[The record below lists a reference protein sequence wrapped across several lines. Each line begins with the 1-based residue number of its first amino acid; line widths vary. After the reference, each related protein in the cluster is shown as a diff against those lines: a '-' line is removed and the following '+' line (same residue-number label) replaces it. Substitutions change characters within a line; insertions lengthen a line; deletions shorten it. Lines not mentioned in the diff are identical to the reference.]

1 MIQLHDITKDY
12 ITGDTQVR
20 ALNSINIDFRDNE
33 FVAILGPSG
42 CGKTTFMNIVGGLD
56 HATHGNLVID
66 TISTTRFG
74 DADWD
79 DYRNKRVGFVFQNY
93 NLIQHI
99 SVLDNVELALTISGI
114 SKSERTKRAS
124 KVLIEVGLE
133 EQMHKKPNQLSGGQ
147 MQRVAIARALVN
159 EPDILLADEPTGALD
174 SMTSIQILDLIKQ
187 IADKRLV
194 IMVTHNAELA
204 TQYASRIITML
215 DGKILNDSR
224 PFSAEEELSLRRLE
238 SKGQEM
244 AIPAKGRK
252 AKMSFLTALSLSSR
266 NLLTKK
272 KRTIMTTIASSIG
285 IMGIALVLA
294 VSNGT
299 NLYVAQL
306 QSDTLASSPLT
317 ISETTLDVTQ
327 AMKAMNGGT
336 TLETFPDAQE
346 VFVKEA
352 TDMSQFMA
360 KNDITQEYISY
371 LKDSLEPSWYN
382 DILYKTGMDIPLY
395 TFDNTSGE
403 YTQISDSSSSGG
415 GFMYTSGGPT
425 QILLKSAFVN
435 NQYDVL
441 MGAYPTNRN
450 EAAIVVSDT
459 NEIPESTL
467 IALGYRQVGDED
479 ISYTFEDIIGREFKL
494 VGNDSLY
501 HLNGSSYVAKSP
513 LDIDFSNA
521 ETVAVTAI
529 LRVKPTTQGGVLSTG
544 LAYTPE
550 LYSYLQ
556 STNLS
561 SEIVSFMISNELIN
575 PFTGLPYQDT
585 LSQSSQEQWQATLRL
600 LGGNELPNEISIYP
614 VDYDAKAKITD
625 MLDSYNLGRDSDDM
639 ITYSDMSALLGSA
652 ISSVVNVVTYV
663 LIGFTAISLIVSCIM
678 IAIITRISVLER
690 TKEIGVL
697 RSIGARKKDVTRIFN
712 AETFI
717 IGALAGIL
725 AIIVTYILS
734 LPINLVVGNLIGVTS
749 IAQLNILVAI
759 VLIIL
764 NIGLTV
770 LSGLLPA
777 RAAAKQDP
785 VVALRTE

>member
-1 MIQLHDITKDY
+1 MIQLFDITKDY
-12 ITGDTQVR
+12 IAGDTSVR
-20 ALNSINIDFRDNE
+20 ALNGIHIDFRDSE

-56 HATHGNLVID
+56 RATQGNLVID
-66 TISTTRFG
+66 GVSTTNFT

-124 KVLIEVGLE
+124 AVLQEVGLE
-133 EQMHKKPNQLSGGQ
+133 EQMHKRPNQLSGGQ

-174 SMTSIQILDLIKQ
+174 SVTSVQILDLIKRISNQ
-187 IADKRLV
+187 RLV
-194 IMVTHNAELA
+194 IMVTHNADLA
-204 TQYASRIITML
+204 NQYATRVITML
-215 DGKILNDSR
+215 DGKIQRDSR
-224 PFSAEEELSLRRLE
+224 PFSAEEENSLSRLDGKNE
-238 SKGQEM
+238 YEPVM
-244 AIPAKGRK
+244 TKGRK
-252 AKMSFLTALSLSSR
+252 SKMSFMTALSLSSR

-317 ISETTLDVTQ
+317 ITETTLDVTQ
-327 AMKAMNGGT
+327 AMAAMNGGT
-336 TLETFPDAQE
+336 TLETFPNAQE

-352 TDMSQFMA
+352 QDISQFMS
-360 KNDITQEYISY
+360 KNHITDEYITY
-371 LKDSLEPSWYN
+371 VNTNVDARWYN
-382 DILYKTGMDIPLY
+382 DILFKTGMSIPLY
-395 TFDNTSGE
+395 TLNSVSGQ
-403 YTQISDSSSSGG
+403 YSQITNGTSSSG
-415 GFMYTSGGPT
+415 FMSTSSGPT
-425 QILLKSAFVN
+425 QILLKDTFVN
-435 NQYDVL
+435 SQYDVIA
-441 MGAYPTNRN
+441 GTYPVGRN
-450 EAAIVVSDT
+450 QAAIVVSDT
-459 NEIPESTL
+459 NEIPEATL
-467 IALGYRQVGDED
+467 IALGYRQVGDDDSSYAFDD
-479 ISYTFEDIIGREFKL
+479 ILNREFKL
-494 VGNDSLY
+494 LDNNAIY
-501 HLNGSSYVAKSP
+501 HLSGSSYVARSP
-513 LDIDFSNA
+513 IDIDFASV
-521 ETVAVTAI
+521 ESISVSGI
-529 LRVKPTTQGGVLSTG
+529 LRVKEATQGGVLSTG
-544 LAYTPE
+544 FAYTPE

-556 STNLS
+556 TRNLT
-561 SEIVSFMISNELIN
+561 SEIVNYMNEHDLTN

-585 LSQSSQEQWQATLRL
+585 LSQTAAEQQQAHLRQ
-600 LGGNELPNEISIYP
+600 LGGNALPNEISIYP
-614 VDYDAKAKITD
+614 VDYDAKARITEI
-625 MLDSYNLGRDSDDM
+625 LDQYNVGRDSDDM
-639 ITYSDMSALLGSA
+639 VTYSDMSALLGTA

-717 IGALAGIL
+717 IGALAGLL
-725 AIIVTYILS
+725 AIIVTYVLS
-734 LPINLVVGNLIGVTS
+734 VPINLVVANLIGVAN
-749 IAQLNILVAI
+749 IAQLNVLVAL
-759 VLIIL
+759 VLIIM
-764 NIGLTV
+764 NVGLTM

>member
-1 MIQLHDITKDY
+1 MIQLFDITKDY
-12 ITGDTQVR
+12 IAGDASVR
-20 ALNSINIDFRDNE
+20 ALNGIHIDFRDSE

-56 HATHGNLVID
+56 RATQGNLVID
-66 TISTTRFG
+66 GVSTTNFT

-114 SKSERTKRAS
+114 SKSERNKRAS
-124 KVLIEVGLE
+124 AVLQEVGLE
-133 EQMHKKPNQLSGGQ
+133 EQMHKRPNQLSGGQ

-174 SMTSIQILDLIKQ
+174 SVTSVQILDLIKRISNQ
-187 IADKRLV
+187 RLV
-194 IMVTHNAELA
+194 IMVTHNADLA
-204 TQYASRIITML
+204 NQYATRVITML
-215 DGKILNDSR
+215 DGKIQRDSR
-224 PFSAEEELSLRRLE
+224 PFSAEEENSLSRLDGKSE
-238 SKGQEM
+238 YEPVM
-244 AIPAKGRK
+244 TKGRK
-252 AKMSFLTALSLSSR
+252 SKMSFMTALSLSSR

-317 ISETTLDVTQ
+317 ITETTLDITQ
-327 AMKAMNGGT
+327 AMAAMNGGT
-336 TLETFPDAQE
+336 TLETFPNAQE

-352 TDMSQFMA
+352 QDISQFMS
-360 KNDITQEYISY
+360 KNHITDEYITY
-371 LKDSLEPSWYN
+371 VNTNVDARWYN
-382 DILYKTGMDIPLY
+382 DILFKTGMSIPLY
-395 TFDNTSGE
+395 TLNSVSGQ
-403 YTQISDSSSSGG
+403 YSQITNGTSSSG
-415 GFMYTSGGPT
+415 FMSTSSGPT
-425 QILLKSAFVN
+425 QILLKDTFVN
-435 NQYDVL
+435 SQYDVIA
-441 MGAYPTNRN
+441 GTYPVGRN
-450 EAAIVVSDT
+450 QAAIVVSDT
-459 NEIPESTL
+459 NEIPEATL
-467 IALGYRQVGDED
+467 IALGYRQVGDDDSSYAFDD
-479 ISYTFEDIIGREFKL
+479 ILNREFKL
-494 VGNDSLY
+494 LDNNAIY
-501 HLNGSSYVAKSP
+501 HLSGSSYVARSP
-513 LDIDFSNA
+513 IDIDFASA
-521 ETVAVTAI
+521 ESISVSGI
-529 LRVKPTTQGGVLSTG
+529 LRVKEATQGGVLSTG
-544 LAYTPE
+544 FAYTPE

-556 STNLS
+556 TRNLT
-561 SEIVSFMISNELIN
+561 SEIVNYMNEHDLTN

-585 LSQSSQEQWQATLRL
+585 LSQTAAEQQQAHLRQ
-600 LGGNELPNEISIYP
+600 LGGNALPNEISIYP
-614 VDYDAKAKITD
+614 VDYDAKARITEI
-625 MLDSYNLGRDSDDM
+625 LDQYNVGRDSDDM
-639 ITYSDMSALLGSA
+639 VTYSDMSALLGTA

-717 IGALAGIL
+717 IGALAGLL
-725 AIIVTYILS
+725 AIIVTYVLS
-734 LPINLVVGNLIGVTS
+734 VPINLVVANLIGVAS
-749 IAQLNILVAI
+749 IAQLNVLVAL
-759 VLIIL
+759 VLIIM
-764 NIGLTV
+764 NVGLTM